1 MTVSTSTDARPARA
15 PATAIGT
22 FPVVTTVVATRGRPD
37 MLRAALRSILTQDYE
52 GELEVLVVFD
62 QVEIDPLDDV
72 SVPENRRLRTLP
84 NVRTPGLAG
93 GRNTGILAAS
103 GSLIAFCDDD
113 DEWLPGKLTAQIGA
127 WNADPDA
134 IGLATAITIE
144 SEGGSHIRIGD
155 GVVTFSDFL
164 ASRVQEVHP
173 SSLLW
178 RRADLLGR
186 VGLVDE
192 GIPASYGEDYDLL
205 LRATRAGH
213 LRCVLDPLVV
223 VHWNRA
229 SFFDGRWRAIADGLT
244 YLLRKHPEFAR
255 SGVGTAR
262 IAAQVA
268 FAHAALGRRRQAR
281 RWARSALRRDRRQLR
296 AYAAMAVAYRL
307 VPAGV
312 LVGLVNRRGRG
323 L

>member
-1 MTVSTSTDARPARA
+1 MTVTIRIDEVVPNRATEQTPAL
-15 PATAIGT
+15 PTVTA
-22 FPVVTTVVATRGRPD
+22 VVATRGRPE
-37 MLRAALRSILTQDYE
+37 MLRAAIRSILAQDYE
-52 GELEVLVVFD
+52 GDLEVLVVFD

-72 SVPENRRLRTLP
+72 VVPEHRCLRTLP

-93 GRNTGILAAS
+93 GRNTGILAAA

-113 DEWLPGKLTAQIGA
+113 DEWMPTKLSAQVRA

-144 SEGGSHIRIGD
+144 SEGGSHTRVGEAT
-155 GVVTFSDFL
+155 VSFSDFL
-164 ASRVQEVHP
+164 CSRVQEVHP

-178 RRADLLGR
+178 RREDLLDR
-186 VGLVDE
+186 IGLVDE
-192 GIPASYGEDYDLL
+192 EIPNSYGEDYDLL
-205 LRATRAGH
+205 LRATRSGD
-213 LRCVLDPLVV
+213 LRCIQEPLVL

-244 YLLRKHPEFAR
+244 YLLRKHPEF
-255 SGVGTAR
+255 SSSELGTAR

-268 FAHAALGRRRQAR
+268 FAHAALGHRKRAR
-281 RWARSALRRDRRQLR
+281 RWAWSALRRDFRQVR
-296 AYAAMAVAYRL
+296 AYASLAVAYRL
-307 VPAGV
+307 VPAEV
-312 LVGLVNRRGRG
+312 LVNLVNRRGRG